1 MNDDKDTVNYMDS
14 INKASRKRRRKPS
27 FWEQYGI
34 LVIGAAVLAV
44 IVVAVVFGGKAVN
57 AVKGK
62 MAAAQAASESAS
74 ESESAEEASLQA
86 EEESRAE
93 IESESAETDAK
104 IKEVIDSY
112 SNLGIAKVTGYL
124 NIRKD
129 PNAAANVIGTLS
141 DGSACEIL
149 ETLEGWYK
157 ISSGEVRSEERR
169 VGKDRGERP
178 CKGTCI
184 YYRRQFKYP

>member
-1 MNDDKDTVNYMDS
+1 MLHYCSYVSYRKTENSYGDKHMNDDKDTVNYMDS

-93 IESESAETDAK
+93 IDSE
-104 IKEVIDSY
+104 
-112 SNLGIAKVTGYL
+112 
-124 NIRKD
+124 
-129 PNAAANVIGTLS
+129 
-141 DGSACEIL
+141 
-149 ETLEGWYK
+149 
-157 ISSGEVRSEERR
+157 
-169 VGKDRGERP
+169 
-178 CKGTCI
+178 
-184 YYRRQFKYP
+184 

>member
-86 EEESRAE
+86 ERRAVQRSNPSR
-93 IESESAETDAK
+93 
-104 IKEVIDSY
+104 
-112 SNLGIAKVTGYL
+112 
-124 NIRKD
+124 RKRMQR
-129 PNAAANVIGTLS
+129 L
-141 DGSACEIL
+141 
-149 ETLEGWYK
+149 K
-157 ISSGEVRSEERR
+157 
-169 VGKDRGERP
+169 K
-178 CKGTCI
+178 
-184 YYRRQFKYP
+184 

>member
-27 FWEQYGI
+27 FWEHYGI

-44 IVVAVVFGGKAVN
+44 IALAVLFGGKAVT
-57 AVKGK
+57 AVRSK
-62 MAAAQAASESAS
+62 MAAAQAASESAA
-74 ESESAEEASLQA
+74 ESESAEESSLAA

-93 IESESAETDAK
+93 IESESEARDAK
-104 IKEVIDSY
+104 IQEVIDSY

-129 PNAAANVIGTLS
+129 P
-141 DGSACEIL
+141 DGAP
-149 ETLEGWYK
+149 ETPSTEHW
-157 ISSGEVRSEERR
+157 
-169 VGKDRGERP
+169 
-178 CKGTCI
+178 
-184 YYRRQFKYP
+184 

>member
-62 MAAAQAASESAS
+62 MAAAQVHLSPPRRARVRRKLLFRQRRRAVQRSNP
-74 ESESAEEASLQA
+74 
-86 EEESRAE
+86 SR
-93 IESESAETDAK
+93 
-104 IKEVIDSY
+104 
-112 SNLGIAKVTGYL
+112 
-124 NIRKD
+124 RKRMQR
-129 PNAAANVIGTLS
+129 L
-141 DGSACEIL
+141 
-149 ETLEGWYK
+149 K
-157 ISSGEVRSEERR
+157 
-169 VGKDRGERP
+169 K
-178 CKGTCI
+178 
-184 YYRRQFKYP
+184 